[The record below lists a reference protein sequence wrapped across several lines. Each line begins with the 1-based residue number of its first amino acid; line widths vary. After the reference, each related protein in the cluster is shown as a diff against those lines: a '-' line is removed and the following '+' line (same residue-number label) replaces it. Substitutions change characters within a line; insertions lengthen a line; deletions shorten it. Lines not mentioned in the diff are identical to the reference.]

1 MLISSLLVFGQNG
14 LKFARVSWSKDGFFN
29 SGDKTAS
36 FRLGG
41 REPVSSDKLTILKK
55 NIINLQNHGLFNSKE
70 DLIDI

>member
-1 MLISSLLVFGQNG
+1 MILVKNVNFSLLVFGQNG

-41 REPVSSDKLTILKK
+41 REPVSNDKLTILKK
-55 NIINLQNHGLFNSKE
+55 QHHKPTKPWSL
-70 DLIDI
+70 